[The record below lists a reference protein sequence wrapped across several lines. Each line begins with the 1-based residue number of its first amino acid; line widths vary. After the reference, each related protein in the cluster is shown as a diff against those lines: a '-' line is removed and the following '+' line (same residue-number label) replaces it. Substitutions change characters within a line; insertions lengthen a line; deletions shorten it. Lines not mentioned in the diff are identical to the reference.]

1 MSAKPALLFVSPTFP
16 ATAGNGLAM
25 RMGVFLEAYARRF
38 QVTLVVVPLD
48 GQPPS
53 ASLSPFI
60 RRHAQRV
67 IALPLEQV
75 LHPLARLI
83 LRQRSPEAR
92 RAGLR
97 EFPRPRRMLYDP
109 VGVRERL
116 ASALGEH
123 DFALVHAGRI
133 HIAPLVESYLGKTR
147 CVLDLDEDDAHTSR
161 RIARLLRANGE
172 DAAAA
177 DFDADAQKF
186 DRLTGEYLPRFDL
199 SVVASEAEQ
208 ATLGAG
214 YPEAVIGLVPNAIR
228 PAAPPATTA
237 PEGRPMAS
245 IDLLMVGNLAYYPNT
260 DAAIFFC
267 REVLPRLAPTAHRLR
282 VAILGS
288 APPPEVLALGQHPGV
303 AVLADVP
310 DVKPYYAAAR
320 LAVAPIRAGGG
331 SRIKILEAFA
341 HGRPV
346 VSTRIGAEG
355 LSVVDGRHL
364 LMADTADEF
373 AAATA
378 RLLADRALAGRLVQE
393 ARLLIDRR
401 YGFALVAR
409 DIEALA
415 HGLRAVIECPGIGA
429 SPAGIAP
436 HD

>member
-1 MSAKPALLFVSPTFP
+1 
-16 ATAGNGLAM
+16 
-25 RMGVFLEAYARRF
+25 
-38 QVTLVVVPLD
+38 
-48 GQPPS
+48 
-53 ASLSPFI
+53 
-60 RRHAQRV
+60 
-67 IALPLEQV
+67 
-75 LHPLARLI
+75 
-83 LRQRSPEAR
+83 
-92 RAGLR
+92 
-97 EFPRPRRMLYDP
+97 
-109 VGVRERL
+109 
-116 ASALGEH
+116 
-123 DFALVHAGRI
+123 
-133 HIAPLVESYLGKTR
+133 
-147 CVLDLDEDDAHTSR
+147 
-161 RIARLLRANGE
+161 
-172 DAAAA
+172 
-177 DFDADAQKF
+177 
-186 DRLTGEYLPRFDL
+186 
-199 SVVASEAEQ
+199 
-208 ATLGAG
+208 
-214 YPEAVIGLVPNAIR
+214 
-228 PAAPPATTA
+228 
-237 PEGRPMAS
+237 MAS

-364 LMADTADEF
+364 LIADTADEF